1 MIVCEGLNNSIPKA
15 WNTEVFSL
23 EIFYHLERFIDKE
36 LLEKLWGR
44 IDKKNTYPT
53 ALKNIFFN
61 LFYFMCFC
69 LRVFLCPKYTLY
81 FQRVQI
87 KLLEFL
93 ELEFR
98 MVVNQQVGAE
108 N

>member
-1 MIVCEGLNNSIPKA
+1 
-15 WNTEVFSL
+15 
-23 EIFYHLERFIDKE
+23 
-36 LLEKLWGR
+36 
-44 IDKKNTYPT
+44 
-53 ALKNIFFN
+53 
-61 LFYFMCFC
+61 MCFC